1 MTPQELKNSI
11 LQLAIQGKLVEQ
23 RPEEGTAEELFTQI
37 QQEKKRLIA
46 EKKIKKEK
54 PLPEITEDEKP
65 FDIPESWKWVK
76 LGEIVTVLGGKR
88 IPAGRQLTTEN
99 TGYKYIRVSDM
110 KDGTVLTDGLLYIPS
125 DIFPSIARYFIHKE
139 DVYITVAGTIG
150 RVGKI
155 PEEIDGANLT
165 ENADR
170 LVFSM
175 LEQNWLIKCL
185 ESNIVQSQ
193 IANVTTKVGQPK
205 LAIKRIQ
212 KLIIPLPPLAEQK
225 RIVAKFE
232 ELLPYIDRYEQ
243 AWSKLEQFNNL
254 FPEDMKKS
262 LLQYAIQGKLVEQ
275 RPEEGTAEELFA
287 RIQEEKQR
295 LIAEKKNKKEK
306 PLPEIT
312 EEEKPFDI
320 PESWKWVY
328 LLDIIEEKPS
338 NGYSPKGVTYPTE
351 IKNLTLTATTSGR
364 FKDDAFKYVDI
375 SKEDASK
382 YWLKNNDLLIQRSNS
397 RELVG
402 TSCIY
407 TGADNAYI
415 YPDLMMRMHVSSQV
429 DIYYIDY
436 VLKAPVTR
444 NYYMASA
451 SGTSESMPKINQKI
465 VSFTLVPLPPL
476 AEQKRIVE
484 KLEQLLPLCERLK

>member
-23 RPEEGTAEELFTQI
+23 RPEEGTAEELFARI
-37 QQEKKRLIA
+37 QQEKQWLIRA
-46 EKKIKKEK
+46 GKIKKEK

-65 FDIPESWKWVK
+65 FDIPDSWKWVR
-76 LGEIVTVLGGKR
+76 LGNLFQHNTGKALNSTNRIGVSLKYITTSNLYWNRFELENLKEMFFTDAEIEKCTVKKGDLLVCEGGDFGRAAIWKSDDVIRIQNHIHRLRAYSVVCTEFFYYLFYLYKHAGWIGGKG
-88 IPAGRQLTTEN
+88 IGIQ
-99 TGYKYIRVSDM
+99 
-110 KDGTVLTDGLLYIPS
+110 GLS
-125 DIFPSIARYFIHKE
+125 SMAIH
-139 DVYITVAGTIG
+139 V
-150 RVGKI
+150 
-155 PEEIDGANLT
+155 
-165 ENADR
+165 
-170 LVFSM
+170 LVF
-175 LEQNWLIKCL
+175 
-185 ESNIVQSQ
+185 
-193 IANVTTKVGQPK
+193 
-205 LAIKRIQ
+205 
-212 KLIIPLPPLAEQK
+212 PLPPLAEQK
-225 RIVAKFE
+225 RIVAKIE

-243 AWSKLEQFNNL
+243 AWSKLEQFNSR

-287 RIQEEKQR
+287 QIQEEKQR
-295 LIAEKKNKKEK
+295 LIKEGKIKKEK
-306 PLPEIT
+306 SLPEIT
-312 EEEKPFDI
+312 DDEKPFDI
-320 PESWKWVY
+320 PDSWKWVY

-429 DIYYIDY
+429 DIHYIDY

-476 AEQKRIVE
+476 AEQKRIIE